1 MHILNGI
8 ATKYYVLWRMK
19 IFPSFSIR
27 LNNLKSNMLTKF
39 KLTSEN
45 LQLNEFVTKIN
56 GINCSQS
63 YASSFCEKCYNLHKV
78 DLHNWMWILKM
89 FFKSLNEVQIFC
101 HFISEIWDFITMWWS
116 LIIRRIKHGCLRTK

>member
-1 MHILNGI
+1 MHILNGM
-8 ATKYYVLWRMK
+8 ATKCYVLWWMK
-19 IFPSFSIR
+19 IFPLFCTRINH
-27 LNNLKSNMLTKF
+27 LKWNLLIKF

-45 LQLNEFVTKIN
+45 LQLNGFVTKIN

-63 YASSFCEKCYNLHKV
+63 YASSFWEKCYNLHKV
-78 DLHNWMWILKM
+78 DLHNGMLKM